1 MENKHQQ
8 QEIIQVVENK
18 KTGAWESVRN
28 KVAGMSKKSIILL
41 SVGALALTTIGFVA
55 AEVYENKLEVYEN
68 KLEVYENKLEVL
80 ENQIEQ
86 QVGIVDYDDDNQQV
100 VATASS
106 SSTVSSSTATTNA
119 VTAVTNAAS
128 ASQLA
133 SSYGVK
139 LVDTSEL
146 DGTYTATSGNDTY
159 TLTVKGNQATLTEF
173 DNDGDQDI
181 EQVIFDLDKKLA
193 YIDGEADTYA
203 LNGTTLTLT
212 EIDANDTTLDKL
224 TFTKQ

>member
-8 QEIIQVVENK
+8 QEIIEVTENK
-18 KTGAWESVRN
+18 KTGAWESVKN

-55 AEVYENKLEVYEN
+55 AEVYENKLEA
-68 KLEVYENKLEVL
+68 L

-86 QVGIVDYDDDNQQV
+86 QVGIVDYDDDSQQV

-119 VTAVTNAAS
+119 ATAVTNTAS

-159 TLTVKGNQATLTEF
+159 TLTVKGNQATLTEV

-193 YIDGEADTYA
+193 YIDGEADTYS

>member
-1 MENKHQQ
+1 MENNNQQ
-8 QEIIQVVENK
+8 QEIIEVAENK
-18 KTGAWESVRN
+18 KTGVWEAVKQ
-28 KVAGMSKKSIILL
+28 KVTGMSKKSIILL
-41 SVGALALTTIGFVA
+41 SVGALALVTAGFVV
-55 AEVYENKLEVYEN
+55 AEVYENKLEA
-68 KLEVYENKLEVL
+68 LGD
-80 ENQIEQ
+80 QIER
-86 QVGIVDYDDDNQQV
+86 QVGIADDDDNQQV
-100 VATASS
+100 IAQAKSSSASS
-106 SSTVSSSTATTNA
+106 VNTT
-119 VTAVTNAAS
+119 S

-133 SSYGVK
+133 TSYGVK

-146 DGTYTATSGNDTY
+146 DGTYTATSSNDTY
-159 TLTVKGNQATLTEF
+159 TLTVKGNQATLTEV

-212 EIDANDTTLDKL
+212 EIDANDTTLEKL

>member
-18 KTGAWESVRN
+18 KTGAWESVKN

-41 SVGALALTTIGFVA
+41 SVGALTLATIGFVA
-55 AEVYENKLEVYEN
+55 AEVYENKLEA
-68 KLEVYENKLEVL
+68 L

-86 QVGIVDYDDDNQQV
+86 HVGIVDYDDDNQQV
-100 VATASS
+100 VATANSSSVASS
-106 SSTVSSSTATTNA
+106 SSATTNATTATTNA
-119 VTAVTNAAS
+119 MSVSDLAA
-128 ASQLA
+128 
-133 SSYGVK
+133 SYGVK

-159 TLTVKGNQATLTEF
+159 TLTVKGNQATLTEV

-193 YIDGEADTYA
+193 YVDGEADSYS
-203 LNGTTLTLT
+203 LSGSTLTLT
-212 EIDANDTTLDKL
+212 EIDANDTTLEKL

>member
-8 QEIIQVVENK
+8 QEIIEVTENK
-18 KTGAWESVRN
+18 KTGAWESVKN

-55 AEVYENKLEVYEN
+55 AEVYENKLEA
-68 KLEVYENKLEVL
+68 L

-119 VTAVTNAAS
+119 ATAVTNAAS

-146 DGTYTATSGNDTY
+146 DGTYTAISGNDTY
-159 TLTVKGNQATLTEF
+159 TLTVKGNQATLTEV

>member
-1 MENKHQQ
+1 MENKNQ
-8 QEIIQVVENK
+8 QEIIEVTENQ
-18 KTGAWESVRN
+18 KTGAWESVKS

-41 SVGALALTTIGFVA
+41 SVGALTLVTIGFVA
-55 AEVYENKLEVYEN
+55 AEVYENKLDA
-68 KLEVYENKLEVL
+68 L
-80 ENQIEQ
+80 ENQIER

-100 VATASS
+100 VATANSSSVASS
-106 SSTVSSSTATTNA
+106 SSVTTNA
-119 VTAVTNAAS
+119 ATVTTNALS
-128 ASQLA
+128 VSDLA
-133 SSYGVK
+133 ASYGVK

-159 TLTVKGNQATLTEF
+159 TLTVKGNQATLTEV

-193 YIDGEADTYA
+193 YVDGEADSYS
-203 LNGTTLTLT
+203 LSGSTLTLT
-212 EIDANDTTLDKL
+212 EIDANDTTLEKL

>member
-1 MENKHQQ
+1 MENNNQQ
-8 QEIIQVVENK
+8 QEIIEVAENK
-18 KTGAWESVRN
+18 KTGVWESVKQ
-28 KVAGMSKKSIILL
+28 KVTGMSKKSIILL

-55 AEVYENKLEVYEN
+55 AEVYENKLEA
-68 KLEVYENKLEVL
+68 L

-119 VTAVTNAAS
+119 ATAVTNAAS

-133 SSYGVK
+133 SSYGVQ

-159 TLTVKGNQATLTEF
+159 TLTVKGNQATLTEV

>member
-1 MENKHQQ
+1 MENKNQQ
-8 QEIIQVVENK
+8 QEIIEVTENK
-18 KTGAWESVRN
+18 KTGAWESVKS

-41 SVGALALTTIGFVA
+41 SVGALTLVTLGFVA
-55 AEVYENKLEVYEN
+55 AEVYENKLDA
-68 KLEVYENKLEVL
+68 L

-86 QVGIVDYDDDNQQV
+86 QVGIVDVDEDDRDHQQV
-100 VATASS
+100 VATANSS
-106 SSTVSSSTATTNA
+106 SSAATTNA
-119 VTAVTNAAS
+119 TTNTVSVSELAA
-128 ASQLA
+128 
-133 SSYGVK
+133 SYGVK

-159 TLTVKGNQATLTEF
+159 TLTVKGNQATLTEV

-193 YIDGEADTYA
+193 YVDGEADSYS
-203 LNGTTLTLT
+203 LSGSTLTLT
-212 EIDANDTTLDKL
+212 EIDANDTTLEKL

>member
-1 MENKHQQ
+1 MEHKHQQ
-8 QEIIQVVENK
+8 QEIIEVTENK
-18 KTGAWESVRN
+18 KTGAWESVKN

-68 KLEVYENKLEVL
+68 KLEVL

-86 QVGIVDYDDDNQQV
+86 QVGIVDYDDYNQQV

-119 VTAVTNAAS
+119 ATAVTNAAS

-224 TFTKQ
+224 IFTKQ

>member
-1 MENKHQQ
+1 MENNNQQ
-8 QEIIQVVENK
+8 QEIIEVAENK
-18 KTGAWESVRN
+18 KTGVWEAVKQ
-28 KVAGMSKKSIILL
+28 KVTGMSKKSIILL
-41 SVGALALTTIGFVA
+41 SVGALALVTAGFVV
-55 AEVYENKLEVYEN
+55 AEVYENKLEA
-68 KLEVYENKLEVL
+68 LED
-80 ENQIEQ
+80 QIER

-100 VATASS
+100 VATANS
-106 SSTVSSSTATTNA
+106 SSTVSSSTTNA
-119 VTAVTNAAS
+119 AAAVTNAAS

-159 TLTVKGNQATLTEF
+159 TLTVKGNQATLTEV
-173 DNDGDQDI
+173 DKDGDQDI

-193 YIDGEADTYA
+193 YIDGEADSYT
-203 LNGTTLTLT
+203 LNGPTLTLT
-212 EIDANDTTLDKL
+212 EIDANDTTLEKL

>member
-8 QEIIQVVENK
+8 QEIIEVTENK
-18 KTGAWESVRN
+18 KTGAWESVKS

-68 KLEVYENKLEVL
+68 KLEVL

-86 QVGIVDYDDDNQQV
+86 QVGIVDYDGYNQQV

-119 VTAVTNAAS
+119 ATAVTNAAS

-173 DNDGDQDI
+173 DSDGDQDI

>member
-8 QEIIQVVENK
+8 QEIIEVTENK
-18 KTGAWESVRN
+18 KTGAWESVKN

-55 AEVYENKLEVYEN
+55 AEVYENKLEA
-68 KLEVYENKLEVL
+68 L

-86 QVGIVDYDDDNQQV
+86 QVGIVDYDDDNQQI

-119 VTAVTNAAS
+119 ATAVTNAAS

-159 TLTVKGNQATLTEF
+159 TLTVKGNQATLTEV

>member
-8 QEIIQVVENK
+8 QEIIEVTENK
-18 KTGAWESVRN
+18 KTGAWESVKN

-55 AEVYENKLEVYEN
+55 AEVYENKLEA
-68 KLEVYENKLEVL
+68 L

-100 VATASS
+100 VATTSS

-119 VTAVTNAAS
+119 AAAVTNAAS

-159 TLTVKGNQATLTEF
+159 TLTVKGNQATLTEV

-193 YIDGEADTYA
+193 YIDGEADTYV

>member
-18 KTGAWESVRN
+18 QTGVWESVKQ
-28 KVAGMSKKSIILL
+28 KVTGMSKKSIILL

-55 AEVYENKLEVYEN
+55 AEVYENKLEA
-68 KLEVYENKLEVL
+68 L

-119 VTAVTNAAS
+119 ATAVTNAAS

-133 SSYGVK
+133 SSYGVQ

-159 TLTVKGNQATLTEF
+159 TLTVKGNQATLTEV

>member
-8 QEIIQVVENK
+8 QEIIEVTENK
-18 KTGAWESVRN
+18 KTGAWESVKN

-68 KLEVYENKLEVL
+68 KLEVL

-86 QVGIVDYDDDNQQV
+86 QVGIVDYDDYNQQV

-119 VTAVTNAAS
+119 ATAVTNAAS

-159 TLTVKGNQATLTEF
+159 TLTVKGNQATLTEV

>member
-8 QEIIQVVENK
+8 QEIIEVTENK
-18 KTGAWESVRN
+18 KTGAWESVKN

-55 AEVYENKLEVYEN
+55 AEVYENKLEA
-68 KLEVYENKLEVL
+68 L

-100 VATASS
+100 VATTSS
-106 SSTVSSSTATTNA
+106 SSTVRSSTATTNA
-119 VTAVTNAAS
+119 ATAVTNTAS

-146 DGTYTATSGNDTY
+146 DGTYKATSGNDAY
-159 TLTVKGNQATLTEF
+159 TLTVKGNQATLTEV

>member
-1 MENKHQQ
+1 MENNNQQ
-8 QEIIQVVENK
+8 QEIIEVAENK
-18 KTGAWESVRN
+18 KTDVWESVKQ
-28 KVAGMSKKSIILL
+28 KVTGMSKKSIILL
-41 SVGALALTTIGFVA
+41 SVGALALVTAGFVV
-55 AEVYENKLEVYEN
+55 AEVYENKLEA
-68 KLEVYENKLEVL
+68 LGD
-80 ENQIEQ
+80 QIER

-100 VATASS
+100 VATANS
-106 SSTVSSSTATTNA
+106 SSTVSSSTTNA
-119 VTAVTNAAS
+119 AAAVTNAAS

-159 TLTVKGNQATLTEF
+159 TLTVKGNQATLTEV

-193 YIDGEADTYA
+193 YIDGEADSYT
-203 LNGTTLTLT
+203 LNGPTLTLT
-212 EIDANDTTLDKL
+212 EIDANDTTLEKL

>member
-18 KTGAWESVRN
+18 KTGAWESVKN

-41 SVGALALTTIGFVA
+41 SVGALALVTAGFVV
-55 AEVYENKLEVYEN
+55 AEVYENKLEA
-68 KLEVYENKLEVL
+68 LED
-80 ENQIEQ
+80 QIER
-86 QVGIVDYDDDNQQV
+86 QVGIADDDNQQV
-100 VATASS
+100 IAQANVSSASS
-106 SSTVSSSTATTNA
+106 VNTT
-119 VTAVTNAAS
+119 S

-133 SSYGVK
+133 TSYGIK

-146 DGTYTATSGNDTY
+146 DGTYTAISGNDTY
-159 TLTVKGNQATLTEF
+159 TLTVKGNQATLTEV
-173 DNDGDQDI
+173 DKDGDQDI

-193 YIDGEADTYA
+193 YIDGEVDSYT
-203 LNGTTLTLT
+203 LNGPTLTLT
-212 EIDANDTTLDKL
+212 EIDANDTTLEKL

>member
-18 KTGAWESVRN
+18 KTGAWESVKN

-55 AEVYENKLEVYEN
+55 AEVYENKLEA
-68 KLEVYENKLEVL
+68 L

-119 VTAVTNAAS
+119 ATAVTNTAS

-146 DGTYTATSGNDTY
+146 DGTYTATSGNDAY
-159 TLTVKGNQATLTEF
+159 TLTVKGNQATLTEV

>member
-8 QEIIQVVENK
+8 QEIIEVTENK
-18 KTGAWESVRN
+18 KTGAWESVKN

-41 SVGALALTTIGFVA
+41 SVGVLALTTIGFVA
-55 AEVYENKLEVYEN
+55 AEVYENKLEA
-68 KLEVYENKLEVL
+68 L

-119 VTAVTNAAS
+119 ATAVTNAAS

-159 TLTVKGNQATLTEF
+159 TLTVKGNQATLTEV

-193 YIDGEADTYA
+193 YVDGEADSYS
-203 LNGTTLTLT
+203 LSGSTLTLT

>member
-18 KTGAWESVRN
+18 KTGAWESVKN

-55 AEVYENKLEVYEN
+55 AEVYENKLEA
-68 KLEVYENKLEVL
+68 L
-80 ENQIEQ
+80 ENRIEQ

-106 SSTVSSSTATTNA
+106 SSTVSSSTATTKA
-119 VTAVTNAAS
+119 ATAVTNAAS

-159 TLTVKGNQATLTEF
+159 TLTVKGNQATLTEV
-173 DNDGDQDI
+173 DNDGYQDI

>member
-18 KTGAWESVRN
+18 KTGAWESVKN

-55 AEVYENKLEVYEN
+55 AEVYENKLEA
-68 KLEVYENKLEVL
+68 L

-119 VTAVTNAAS
+119 TTAVTNAAS

-159 TLTVKGNQATLTEF
+159 TLTVKGNQATLTEV

-212 EIDANDTTLDKL
+212 EIDANDTTLEKL

>member
-18 KTGAWESVRN
+18 KTGAWESVKN
-28 KVAGMSKKSIILL
+28 KVAGMSKKSIVLL

-55 AEVYENKLEVYEN
+55 AEVYENKLEA
-68 KLEVYENKLEVL
+68 L

-86 QVGIVDYDDDNQQV
+86 HVGIVDYDDDNQQV
-100 VATASS
+100 VATANSSSVASS
-106 SSTVSSSTATTNA
+106 SSATTNATTATTNA
-119 VTAVTNAAS
+119 MSVSDLAA
-128 ASQLA
+128 
-133 SSYGVK
+133 SYGVK

-159 TLTVKGNQATLTEF
+159 TLTVKGNQATLTEV

-193 YIDGEADTYA
+193 YVDGEADSYS
-203 LNGTTLTLT
+203 LSGSTLTLT
-212 EIDANDTTLDKL
+212 EIDANDTTLEKL

>member
-1 MENKHQQ
+1 MENKNQQ
-8 QEIIQVVENK
+8 QEIIEVTENK
-18 KTGAWESVRN
+18 KTGAWESVKS

-41 SVGALALTTIGFVA
+41 SVGALTLATIGFVA
-55 AEVYENKLEVYEN
+55 AEVYENKLDA
-68 KLEVYENKLEVL
+68 L

-86 QVGIVDYDDDNQQV
+86 QIGIVDADDDSQQV

-106 SSTVSSSTATTNA
+106 SSAVSSSSATTNATTATTNA
-119 VTAVTNAAS
+119 LSVSDLAA
-128 ASQLA
+128 
-133 SSYGVK
+133 SYGVK

-159 TLTVKGNQATLTEF
+159 TLTVKGNQATLTEV
-173 DNDGDQDI
+173 DKDGDQDI

-193 YIDGEADTYA
+193 YVDGEADSYS
-203 LNGTTLTLT
+203 LSGSTLTLT
-212 EIDANDTTLDKL
+212 EIDANDTTLEKL

>member
-8 QEIIQVVENK
+8 QEIIEVTENK
-18 KTGAWESVRN
+18 KTGAWESVKN

-41 SVGALALTTIGFVA
+41 SVGVLALTTIGFVA
-55 AEVYENKLEVYEN
+55 AEVYENKLEA
-68 KLEVYENKLEVL
+68 L

-106 SSTVSSSTATTNA
+106 SSTVCSSTATTNA
-119 VTAVTNAAS
+119 ATAVTNAAL

>member
-8 QEIIQVVENK
+8 QEIIEVTENK
-18 KTGAWESVRN
+18 KTGAWESVKN

-55 AEVYENKLEVYEN
+55 AEVYENKLEA
-68 KLEVYENKLEVL
+68 L

-100 VATASS
+100 VATTSS

-119 VTAVTNAAS
+119 ATAVTNAAS

-159 TLTVKGNQATLTEF
+159 TLTVKGNQATLTEV

>member
-18 KTGAWESVRN
+18 QTGVWESVKQ
-28 KVAGMSKKSIILL
+28 KVTGMSKKSIILL

-55 AEVYENKLEVYEN
+55 AEVYENKLEA
-68 KLEVYENKLEVL
+68 L

-119 VTAVTNAAS
+119 ATAVTNAAS

-159 TLTVKGNQATLTEF
+159 TLTVKGNQATLTEV
-173 DNDGDQDI
+173 DKDGDQDI

-193 YIDGEADTYA
+193 YIDGEADSYT
-203 LNGTTLTLT
+203 LNGPTLTLT

>member
-1 MENKHQQ
+1 MENKNQQ
-8 QEIIQVVENK
+8 QEIIEVTENK
-18 KTGAWESVRN
+18 QTGAWESVKS

-41 SVGALALTTIGFVA
+41 SVGALTLVTIGFVA
-55 AEVYENKLEVYEN
+55 AEVYENKLDA
-68 KLEVYENKLEVL
+68 L

-100 VATASS
+100 VATANSSSVASS
-106 SSTVSSSTATTNA
+106 SSVTTNA
-119 VTAVTNAAS
+119 ATVTTNALS
-128 ASQLA
+128 VSDLA
-133 SSYGVK
+133 ASYGVK

-159 TLTVKGNQATLTEF
+159 TLTVKGNQATLTEV

-193 YIDGEADTYA
+193 YVDGEADSYS
-203 LNGTTLTLT
+203 LSNSTLTLT
-212 EIDANDTTLDKL
+212 EIDANDTTLEKL

>member
-8 QEIIQVVENK
+8 QEIIEVTENK
-18 KTGAWESVRN
+18 KTGAWESVKN

-55 AEVYENKLEVYEN
+55 AEVYEN

-119 VTAVTNAAS
+119 ATAVTNAAS

-193 YIDGEADTYA
+193 YIDGEADTYS